1 MKRLSN
7 LKNTVLGTN
16 DNLLKKGFTTLKE
29 RGILFFIGKSIV
41 VVLKM
46 VYRFFRE
53 YIPLKILYIF
63 FKDGK
68 IMKKVQGSKM
78 ILSLNDL
85 GISRELALYGVH
97 EKNSTEEVKTIIKP
111 GMKILE
117 VGANIGYY
125 ALIETKLAG
134 PSGYL
139 YAIEPAPHNFESLKK
154 NLELNGIRNVDLH
167 MAAFGESRG
176 KAKFYVYDRGNLSSF
191 IKREDMGMK
200 YEEVEVEIMTLD
212 DFLRFKKVDF
222 IRMDV
227 EGFEKEILK
236 GSENALSEGN
246 RPKYF
251 FIEVHSELLHKKDS
265 SAGDILGFLKDHGYE
280 IRKSFWRGRSDICA
294 NSMEEMLSHEFLEV
308 GYWETFF
315 ELKS

>member
-7 LKNTVLGTN
+7 LKNTLLKTN
-16 DNLLKKGFTTLKE
+16 DNLFKKGMKVLKE
-29 RGILFFIGKSIV
+29 KGPVVFAGKTASVGFTIV
-41 VVLKM
+41 K
-46 VYRFFRE
+46 RFFRE
-53 YIPLKILYIF
+53 YIPLKFLYIF
-63 FKDGK
+63 FKNGK
-68 IMKKVQGSKM
+68 IMKKVQGNMM
-78 ILSLNDL
+78 ILDLNDL

-97 EKNSTEEVKTIIKP
+97 EKNSTEEVKSIITP

-134 PSGYL
+134 PTGHL
-139 YAIEPAPHNFESLKK
+139 YAIEPAPHNFASLKK
-154 NLELNGIRNVDLH
+154 NLELNNIRNADLH
-167 MAAFGESRG
+167 QAAFGDKRD

-212 DFLRFKKVDF
+212 DFLKFKKVDF

-227 EGFEKEILK
+227 EGYEKEILK
-236 GSENALSEGN
+236 GSEKALAEGN

-251 FIEVHSELLHKKDS
+251 FIEIHSELLHKKDS
-265 SAGDILGFLKDHGYE
+265 SAREIVEFLRSHGYE

-294 NSMEEMLSHEFLEV
+294 TSMGAMLSHPKLEV

-315 ELKS
+315 ELV